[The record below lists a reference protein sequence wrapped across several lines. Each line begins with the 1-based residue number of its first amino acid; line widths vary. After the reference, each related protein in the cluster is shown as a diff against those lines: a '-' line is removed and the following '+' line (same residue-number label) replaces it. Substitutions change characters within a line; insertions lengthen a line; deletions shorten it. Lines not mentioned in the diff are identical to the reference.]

1 MMLLREF
8 LDDKLKRSVRRSN
21 LQLALV
27 ICSFVFVLGAALLV
41 EAAEHEENGS
51 ERSATGSV
59 AYRDVQSDWTDYHH
73 SHHHQQQPHQRRS
86 GHQRGGGGHQNGRR
100 RHNQYRASKNRR
112 VRAPQE
118 GRGRVK
124 KSGTGVIDHIL
135 AQDSVAGQPALADLR
150 QTRERKPNIILILTD
165 DQDVELGSLNFMP
178 RTLRLLR
185 DGGAEFR
192 HAYTT
197 TPMCCPARSSI
208 LTGMYVHNHMVF
220 TNNDNC
226 SSTTWQTTHE
236 TRSFATYL
244 SNAGYRTGYFGKY
257 LNKYNGSYI
266 PPGWREWGGLIMN
279 SKYYNYSINMNGQKI
294 KHGFDYAKDYYPD
307 LIANDS
313 IAFLRQSKHQN
324 HRKPVLLAMSFPA
337 PHGPEDSAPQY
348 SHLFF
353 NVTTHH
359 TPAYDHAPNPD
370 KQWILR
376 VTQQME
382 PIHRK
387 FTDLLM
393 TKRLQTLQ
401 SVDVAVERVYQE
413 LKALGEL
420 ENTYII
426 YTSDH
431 GYHLGQFGLIKGKSF
446 PFEFDVRVPFLMR
459 GPGIEPATI
468 VDEIVL
474 NVDLAPT
481 FLDIGGVAPPPHM
494 DGRSILPL
502 VLNRHRASLDKWPDT
517 FLIESSGRRETPE
530 QIQEQRQRAAAARYS
545 ARFNL
550 LNGNGSHAKLQ
561 PEVLFERAH
570 AVGEEPNVASSVP
583 SVGSDRKE
591 LDFSSHEH
599 EDDEDEHDLDG
610 DDDDDHNGA
619 VESETEAIESKHDV
633 NPEDYVIDHQEAH
646 AFDQVA
652 TQHDNHHHL
661 DNHLTPFRTKMDRL
675 NTECSN
681 PALQQNC
688 IPGQKWQCTS
698 EDGRWRK
705 HKCKFHGQL
714 QQHLAEIT
722 KKSSD
727 QTNGRNCACFTPDN
741 FFYTKIKTKRDHT
754 KWQPMATQSQPH
766 QSHRRRRTRQKRSTV
781 VEQVGEEV
789 LLMEAKGPTMESLLE
804 VAARIDAIQR
814 ALVEGENEVN
824 DDQEIQRRSKR
835 EVPSSPTHLTD
846 VVHELQQTLTEIERE
861 YDETGTIVQDR
872 ANSTADEGA
881 GSSTSTTKRCFVI
894 AADRINCSNI
904 IYEDEL
910 SWKRNRMKV
919 DQLIRVLKDKINTLK
934 DIKRLL
940 REHKPHGYR
949 GEDSEPEEEE
959 EEDDDET
966 IESFVGSARQ
976 RSTSTTST
984 TASSTSTTMASSVT
998 ETSETVAGP
1007 VDNNIPRRAPHG
1019 GLVRRPGGKYH
1030 NGSGHRRKVTKP
1042 PVDNNAEGPLID
1054 MSLFGAD
1061 NQSAVPAV
1069 SSTFNRTSHGGR
1081 HRGNGGQNRGHRGRH
1096 RGDAL
1101 GAIGGTISTTT
1112 ATPSSTES
1120 TSATTETSTE
1130 DSFSSRSS
1138 GGSGFG
1144 REDYS
1149 STTESSVE
1157 ASGSMFVSSS
1167 TESTQSRSANTDEQ
1181 FSQNSINAGTT
1192 TTTEQSLV
1200 HEGSKVDRRKPA
1212 GRDPH
1217 HGMNR
1222 TQDYGNSVQQN
1233 MIPTSTVEATIPPTE
1248 CYCAAEAESPIPDE
1262 KELARETRRRL
1273 KEERQ
1278 RKKERKRI
1286 KKAKLEKECLSE
1298 RMNCFSHDS
1307 NHWRTKPLWED
1318 KPFCF
1323 CMNANNN
1330 TYSCLRTIN
1339 QTHNFLYCEFT
1350 TGLVTY
1356 YNLRIDPFE
1365 TQNRESSLTTEEKA
1379 VLHETLEEMKRCRG
1393 KSCTL
1398 PRYHQQQT
1406 LPESNLLPSGTGGS
1420 DSVAGG
1426 GIGVVGGM
1434 GRHPGGMAYGP
1445 GAVGNRRK
1453 YHANREHAQHGVA
1466 GPGGANGAA
1475 GGGAGGHYSVEYDA
1489 ASGTTGGAQG
1499 SNSKKKNK
1507 YGKRKH
1513 HNQQT
1518 QHQQAQDH
1526 QRQHRDMI
1534 PPHVDSDYGLEPT
1547 LPEVGAGGSGTKRN
1561 RTMRRPV
1568 WQTIY
1573 TK

>member
-1 MMLLREF
+1 M
-8 LDDKLKRSVRRSN
+8 KLYCKSLVLNMNRGTTIGHLSM
-21 LQLALV
+21 ALG
-27 ICSFVFVLGAALLV
+27 ICSLVLLLLATYTV
-41 EAAEHEENGS
+41 EAASHEELES
-51 ERSATGSV
+51 DATGSV
-59 AYRDVQSDWTDYHH
+59 AHRDVQSDWPNYQYPEHAD
-73 SHHHQQQPHQRRS
+73 HQQRRN
-86 GHQRGGGGHQNGRR
+86 GHRAGHHNGRR
-100 RHNQYRASKNRR
+100 RHHQYRATKNRR
-112 VRAPQE
+112 VRTPQD

-124 KSGTGVIDHIL
+124 KSGAGSVTGNLL
-135 AQDSVAGQPALADLR
+135 AQDTVGQLPLADLR

-236 TRSFATYL
+236 THSFATFL

-324 HRKPVLLAMSFPA
+324 HRKPVLLTMSFPA

-420 ENTYII
+420 DNTYII

-459 GPGIEPATI
+459 GPGIEPATV

-481 FLDIGGVAPPPHM
+481 FLDIGGVAAPSNM

-502 VLNRHRASLDKWPDT
+502 VLNRHRTVLDNWPDT

-530 QIQEQRQRAAAARYS
+530 QLQEQKQRAAAARYS
-545 ARFNL
+545 ARTNMVHA
-550 LNGNGSHAKLQ
+550 NGSHPKLV
-561 PEVLFERAH
+561 PEVLAESRH
-570 AVGEEPNVASSVP
+570 AFGEGSSSTT
-583 SVGSDRKE
+583 SVTGDRKE
-591 LDFSSHEH
+591 LDFSSHELD
-599 EDDEDEHDLDG
+599 DDEDEHDMDA
-610 DDDDDHNGA
+610 DDEDDHLGV
-619 VESETEAIESKHDV
+619 VESETEAIELKH
-633 NPEDYVIDHQEAH
+633 NEHPEDYVIDHQEAH
-646 AFDQVA
+646 TFDQA
-652 TQHDNHHHL
+652 PPQHDNHHL
-661 DNHLTPFRTKMDRL
+661 DNHLTPYRTKMDRL

-688 IPGQKWQCTS
+688 VPGQKWQCTS

-714 QQHLAEIT
+714 QQHLAEIH
-722 KKSSD
+722 KK
-727 QTNGRNCACFTPDN
+727 TNSHTDGRNCACFTQDN

-754 KWQPMATQSQPH
+754 KWQPMGTAQPTATHQP
-766 QSHRRRRTRQKRSTV
+766 RRRRTRQKRSV
-781 VEQVGEEV
+781 APEEGDEV
-789 LLMEAKGPTMESLLE
+789 LLMDADGPTMKSLIQ
-804 VAARIDAIQR
+804 VAARLDSLERSLYDGDFEAQ
-814 ALVEGENEVN
+814 V
-824 DDQEIQRRSKR
+824 QEAGVRTKR
-835 EVPSSPTHLTD
+835 DTSSPHPLAD
-846 VVHELQQTLTEIERE
+846 VLQRLQQTVMEIEQE
-861 YDETGTIVQDR
+861 YEQTVKTVEDERQNDTT
-872 ANSTADEGA
+872 SEGLDA
-881 GSSTSTTKRCFVI
+881 YGGITKRCSVI
-894 AADRINCSNI
+894 AADKINCSNVM
-904 IYEDEL
+904 YEDEM
-910 SWKRNRMKV
+910 SWRRSRMKV
-919 DQLIRVLKDKINTLK
+919 DQLIRLLKDKINALK
-934 DIKRLL
+934 DIKRML
-940 REHKPHGYR
+940 REHRPAGYR
-949 GEDSEPEEEE
+949 GEDSEPEDIED
-959 EEDDDET
+959 EDDEPIDSRVVGEHST
-966 IESFVGSARQ
+966 I
-976 RSTSTTST
+976 STTSSTT
-984 TASSTSTTMASSVT
+984 TAPLVT
-998 ETSETVAGP
+998 ESSEAVVTSVG
-1007 VDNNIPRRAPHG
+1007 NGLPRRIPNG
-1019 GLVRRPGGKYH
+1019 GVVRRPTGKYH
-1030 NGSGHRRKVTKP
+1030 NGYGHRRKVSKP
-1042 PVDNNAEGPLID
+1042 TPEPVKEDAEGSLID
-1054 MSLFGAD
+1054 MSLFQTDVQPSPSGT
-1061 NQSAVPAV
+1061 
-1069 SSTFNRTSHGGR
+1069 STYNRSGHGGGR
-1081 HRGNGGQNRGHRGRH
+1081 HRGTGGQHRGHRGRH
-1096 RGDAL
+1096 RGEF
-1101 GAIGGTISTTT
+1101 GGPYNARPSSVPTSTVSSAVSTTLGSDRRT
-1112 ATPSSTES
+1112 ASSTEANEVS
-1120 TSATTETSTE
+1120 DIVHENSWP
-1130 DSFSSRSS
+1130 
-1138 GGSGFG
+1138 
-1144 REDYS
+1144 
-1149 STTESSVE
+1149 TTESSSE
-1157 ASGSMFVSSS
+1157 MTSSS
-1167 TESTQSRSANTDEQ
+1167 TVEVAQNQSYTSDEQ
-1181 FSQNSINAGTT
+1181 ISPNAIDATVVLSS
-1192 TTTEQSLV
+1192 TTTEQASV
-1200 HEGSKVDRRKPA
+1200 SVDANTVDFRSTIDRQKTK
-1212 GRDPH
+1212 GKS
-1217 HGMNR
+1217 NNNVINN
-1222 TQDYGNSVQQN
+1222 TQDTHHTGNSVQQN
-1233 MIPTSTVEATIPPTE
+1233 MIPTTTVDATNPLTE
-1248 CYCAAEAESPIPDE
+1248 CICAEEPESPIATIDE

-1286 KKAKLEKECLSE
+1286 KKAKMEKECLSE

-1307 NHWRTKPLWED
+1307 NHWRTEPMWDD

-1365 TQNRESSLTTEEKA
+1365 TQNRESSLTAEEKA
-1379 VLHETLEEMKRCRG
+1379 VLHDTLEEMKRCRG

-1398 PRYHQQQT
+1398 PRHPHNA
-1406 LPESNLLPSGTGGS
+1406 LPESNMLPTGVGVGGPVGGGVGIGGRQTGGMS
-1420 DSVAGG
+1420 YGAG
-1426 GIGVVGGM
+1426 
-1434 GRHPGGMAYGP
+1434 A
-1445 GAVGNRRK
+1445 GANRRK
-1453 YHANREHAQHGVA
+1453 YQNHRDHTIH
-1466 GPGGANGAA
+1466 
-1475 GGGAGGHYSVEYDA
+1475 GAGTSGSVGTVAHYPGEYE
-1489 ASGTTGGAQG
+1489 GGVNHAG
-1499 SNSKKKNK
+1499 AGIAPGPTSKKKNK
-1507 YGKRKH
+1507 NWKRKH
-1513 HNQQT
+1513 HQQ
-1518 QHQQAQDH
+1518 QHNR
-1526 QRQHRDMI
+1526 RQYVEPAGLPAESDFI
-1534 PPHVDSDYGLEPT
+1534 PELL
-1547 LPEVGAGGSGTKRN
+1547 LPIGTGSATKRN
-1561 RTMRRPV
+1561 RTSRRPV
-1568 WQTIY
+1568 WRSIY
-1573 TK
+1573 KE

>member
-1 MMLLREF
+1 MMLRCKSLGLNMTAGTRLGHLSMALGIGF
-8 LDDKLKRSVRRSN
+8 LL
-21 LQLALV
+21 LV
-27 ICSFVFVLGAALLV
+27 LIAAVAV
-41 EAAEHEENGS
+41 EAAAGHEES
-51 ERSATGSV
+51 EATDAAGSV
-59 AYRDVQSDWTDYHH
+59 AHRDVQADWPNYQYPEQT
-73 SHHHQQQPHQRRS
+73 HQQRRNS
-86 GHQRGGGGHQNGRR
+86 HRAGHHNGRR
-100 RHNQYRASKNRR
+100 RHHQYRVTKNRR
-112 VRAPQE
+112 VRAPQD

-124 KSGTGVIDHIL
+124 KSGTGSVAGNLL
-135 AQDSVAGQPALADLR
+135 AQDTVGQLPLADLR

-420 ENTYII
+420 DNTYII

-459 GPGIEPATI
+459 GPGIEPATV

-502 VLNRHRASLDKWPDT
+502 VLNRHRSVLDKWPDT

-530 QIQEQRQRAAAARYS
+530 QIQEQKQRAAAARYS

-550 LNGNGSHAKLQ
+550 VNGNGSHPKLV
-561 PEVLFERAH
+561 PEVLVESRQAF
-570 AVGEEPNVASSVP
+570 GEGTSSIASVTTG
-583 SVGSDRKE
+583 GSERKE

-599 EDDEDEHDLDG
+599 DDDEDEHDVDA
-610 DDDDDHNGA
+610 DDEDDHVGA
-619 VESETEAIESKHDV
+619 VESETEPIELKH
-633 NPEDYVIDHQEAH
+633 NEHPEDYVIDHQEAH
-646 AFDQVA
+646 TFDQA
-652 TQHDNHHHL
+652 PPQHDNHHL
-661 DNHLTPFRTKMDRL
+661 DNHLTPYRTKMDRL

-688 IPGQKWQCTS
+688 VPGQKWQCTS

-714 QQHLAEIT
+714 QQHLAEIH
-722 KKSSD
+722 KKTNGY
-727 QTNGRNCACFTPDN
+727 TNGRNCACFTQDN

-754 KWQPMATQSQPH
+754 KWQPMGTAQPMATH
-766 QSHRRRRTRQKRSTV
+766 QHRRRRTRQKRSLDP
-781 VEQVGEEV
+781 EEGDEV
-789 LLMEAKGPTMESLLE
+789 LLLEAEGPMMESLIQI
-804 VAARIDAIQR
+804 AARIDTLER
-814 ALVEGENEVN
+814 SLDEGELGDEEN
-824 DDQEIQRRSKR
+824 QRQGAGRSKR
-835 EVPSSPTHLTD
+835 DTSSVPPPHLAEVVL
-846 VVHELQQTLTEIERE
+846 ELQQMLAEIGHE
-861 YDETGTIVQDR
+861 YEQMSKIEHNDQHNDT
-872 ANSTADEGA
+872 TAEDVEPYGGVA
-881 GSSTSTTKRCFVI
+881 KRCSVI
-894 AADRINCSNI
+894 AADKINCSSVTS
-904 IYEDEL
+904 EDEL
-910 SWKRNRMKV
+910 SWRRSRMKV
-919 DQLIRVLKDKINTLK
+919 DRLIRILKEKINVLKDV
-934 DIKRLL
+934 KRSL
-940 REHKPHGYR
+940 REHKPPGYR
-949 GEDSEPEEEE
+949 GEDSEDADEN
-959 EEDDDET
+959 DDDESIDSSVVVDDYST
-966 IESFVGSARQ
+966 VSTAFGS
-976 RSTSTTST
+976 STTT
-984 TASSTSTTMASSVT
+984 SSTSTTPVVT
-998 ETSETVAGP
+998 ESSEAAATP
-1007 VDNNIPRRAPHG
+1007 VSSNALPRRVPNG
-1019 GLVRRPGGKYH
+1019 GIVRRPAGKYH
-1030 NGSGHRRKVTKP
+1030 NGYGHRRKVSRPT
-1042 PVDNNAEGPLID
+1042 PVPEQEAEGPLID
-1054 MSLFGAD
+1054 MSLFPTDVQPSPAGA
-1061 NQSAVPAV
+1061 PA
-1069 SSTFNRTSHGGR
+1069 FNRSASGR
-1081 HRGNGGQNRGHRGRH
+1081 HRGSGGQHRGHRGRH
-1096 RGDAL
+1096 RGEAG
-1101 GAIGGTISTTT
+1101 GAGTPYSVPTS
-1112 ATPSSTES
+1112 AVNSAESSTPSSDKRPET
-1120 TSATTETSTE
+1120 TTEANE
-1130 DSFSSRSS
+1130 VS
-1138 GGSGFG
+1138 GSV
-1144 REDYS
+1144 REDGW
-1149 STTESSVE
+1149 STTESSRE
-1157 ASGSMFVSSS
+1157 MAGSSTIESVQNRSSS
-1167 TESTQSRSANTDEQ
+1167 SDEQ
-1181 FSQNSINAGTT
+1181 ISPNSIDATVVLAS
-1192 TTTEQSLV
+1192 TTTEQTNTVDFRSTIDRQKMHGKV
-1200 HEGSKVDRRKPA
+1200 HGNVV
-1212 GRDPH
+1212 
-1217 HGMNR
+1217 NN
-1222 TQDYGNSVQQN
+1222 TQDSEHSENSVQEN
-1233 MIPTSTVEATIPPTE
+1233 AIPTPTVGATLPPTE
-1248 CYCAAEAESPIPDE
+1248 CYCAAESESPIPDE
-1262 KELARETRRRL
+1262 KELAREARRRL

-1286 KKAKLEKECLSE
+1286 KKAKMEKECLSE

-1307 NHWRTKPLWED
+1307 NHWRTEPMWDD

-1365 TQNRESSLTTEEKA
+1365 TQNRESSLTVEEKA

-1398 PRYHQQQT
+1398 PRHQPNV
-1406 LPESNLLPSGTGGS
+1406 LPESNMLPSGVG
-1420 DSVAGG
+1420 VAGG
-1426 GIGVVGGM
+1426 GVGMMGGRSIGGM
-1434 GRHPGGMAYGP
+1434 PYGAGTGGN
-1445 GAVGNRRK
+1445 GNRRK
-1453 YHANREHAQHGVA
+1453 YHTHRDHAAHGA
-1466 GPGGANGAA
+1466 GASGGVGPASHYPAEYEGGVHLAGAA
-1475 GGGAGGHYSVEYDA
+1475 APGA
-1489 ASGTTGGAQG
+1489 
-1499 SNSKKKNK
+1499 NSKKKNK
-1507 YGKRKH
+1507 NWKRKH
-1513 HNQQT
+1513 HQQQ
-1518 QHQQAQDH
+1518 QHNR
-1526 QRQHRDMI
+1526 RQFTDPI
-1534 PPHVDSDYGLEPT
+1534 GSQSADSDIVPELL
-1547 LPEVGAGGSGTKRN
+1547 LPSGASATKRN
-1561 RTMRRPV
+1561 RTSRKPV
-1568 WQTIY
+1568 WRTIY
-1573 TK
+1573 TE

>member
-1 MMLLREF
+1 
-8 LDDKLKRSVRRSN
+8 
-21 LQLALV
+21 
-27 ICSFVFVLGAALLV
+27 
-41 EAAEHEENGS
+41 
-51 ERSATGSV
+51 
-59 AYRDVQSDWTDYHH
+59 
-73 SHHHQQQPHQRRS
+73 
-86 GHQRGGGGHQNGRR
+86 
-100 RHNQYRASKNRR
+100 
-112 VRAPQE
+112 
-118 GRGRVK
+118 
-124 KSGTGVIDHIL
+124 
-135 AQDSVAGQPALADLR
+135 
-150 QTRERKPNIILILTD
+150 
-165 DQDVELGSLNFMP
+165 MP

-324 HRKPVLLAMSFPA
+324 HRKPVMLAMSFPA

-420 ENTYII
+420 DNTYII

-468 VDEIVL
+468 IDEIVL

-502 VLNRHRASLDKWPDT
+502 VLNRHRTALDMWPDT

-530 QIQEQRQRAAAARYS
+530 QIQEQKQRAAAARYS
-545 ARFNL
+545 ARVNQA
-550 LNGNGSHAKLQ
+550 NANGSNTKLT
-561 PEVLFERAH
+561 PEVLVEGRHGAGEGSS
-570 AVGEEPNVASSVP
+570 AVSGAS
-583 SVGSDRKE
+583 GGGNDRKD

-599 EDDEDEHDLDG
+599 EDDDEDHDHDHELDG
-610 DDDDDHNGA
+610 EDDDDHHGGI
-619 VESETEAIESKHDV
+619 ESETEPVELKRV
-633 NPEDYVIDHQEAH
+633 EQPEDYVIDHQEAH
-646 AFDQVA
+646 AFDQA
-652 TQHDNHHHL
+652 PPQHDNHQL
-661 DNHLTPFRTKMDRL
+661 DNHLSPYRTKMDRL

-681 PALQQNC
+681 PELQQNC

-714 QQHLAEIT
+714 QQHLAELH
-722 KKSSD
+722 KKTGS
-727 QTNGRNCACFTPDN
+727 QANGRNCACFTQNN
-741 FFYTKIKTKRDHT
+741 FFYTRIKTKRDHT
-754 KWQPMATQSQPH
+754 KWQPMVVPNVATH
-766 QSHRRRRTRQKRSTV
+766 QHRRRRTRQKRSPAS
-781 VEQVGEEV
+781 VEGDEV
-789 LLMEAKGPTMESLLE
+789 LLMEAAGSTMESLVQ

-814 ALVEGENEVN
+814 AVYEDERDFQHER
-824 DDQEIQRRSKR
+824 DAQRRTKR
-835 EVPSSPTHLTD
+835 EASSPNHLTD
-846 VVHELQQTLTEIERE
+846 VVHELQQTLAEIERE
-861 YDETGTIVQDR
+861 YERTALLVQDNHN
-872 ANSTADEGA
+872 A
-881 GSSTSTTKRCFVI
+881 STSEGMEPTAGPTKRCFVV
-894 AADRINCSNI
+894 APGRINCSNVI
-904 IYEDEL
+904 TEDEL
-910 SWKRNRMKV
+910 SWKRNRMRV
-919 DQLIRVLKDKINTLK
+919 DQLIRVLKDKINALK

-940 REHKPHGYR
+940 REHRPAGYR
-949 GEDSEPEEEE
+949 GEDSEPEENED
-959 EEDDDET
+959 EDDEDALYASKIGT
-966 IESFVGSARQ
+966 SI
-976 RSTSTTST
+976 STV
-984 TASSTSTTMASSVT
+984 SSSSVT
-998 ETSETVAGP
+998 ESSDPGVSTTRSEPPRKVPHGVA
-1007 VDNNIPRRAPHG
+1007 VPRRPA
-1019 GLVRRPGGKYH
+1019 GKYP
-1030 NGSGHRRKVTKP
+1030 NGYGHRRKVVKP
-1042 PVDNNAEGPLID
+1042 TPVPSEEDAEGPLID
-1054 MSLFGAD
+1054 MSHFTAD
-1061 NQSAVPAV
+1061 VKPSPSVVSAL
-1069 SSTFNRTSHGGR
+1069 NRTGHVGAR
-1081 HRGNGGQNRGHRGRH
+1081 HRGVGLHNRNHRRRPQGELGQTHGR
-1096 RGDAL
+1096 D
-1101 GAIGGTISTTT
+1101 IVSTG
-1112 ATPSSTES
+1112 PSSVSVPTTDTQDEDLLES
-1120 TSATTETSTE
+1120 NT
-1130 DSFSSRSS
+1130 
-1138 GGSGFG
+1138 
-1144 REDYS
+1144 
-1149 STTESSVE
+1149 
-1157 ASGSMFVSSS
+1157 ASGSAQAVLFNTTVSYQDTVESNS
-1167 TESTQSRSANTDEQ
+1167 TETAQNITDPSEEQ
-1181 FSQNSINAGTT
+1181 FSRNAIDASVMSTVM
-1192 TTTEQSLV
+1192 TTTEQESV
-1200 HEGSKVDRRKPA
+1200 YVSTNIVDRRNTIDRRKTA
-1212 GRDPH
+1212 GRDH
-1217 HGMNR
+1217 HNAMNS
-1222 TQDYGNSVQQN
+1222 TQESPYGSNSVQQN
-1233 MIPTSTVEATIPPTE
+1233 MIPIPSAVDATIPPTE
-1248 CYCAAEAESPIPDE
+1248 CYCAAETESPQPDE
-1262 KELARETRRRL
+1262 KDLARETRRRL

-1278 RKKERKRI
+1278 RKKERKRL
-1286 KKAKLEKECLSE
+1286 KKVKMDKECLSE

-1307 NHWRTKPLWED
+1307 NHWRTEPMWDD

-1350 TGLVTY
+1350 TGLITY

-1365 TQNRESSLTTEEKA
+1365 TQNRESSLTAEEKA

-1393 KSCTL
+1393 KGCTM
-1398 PRYHQQQT
+1398 PRHQHA
-1406 LPESNLLPSGTGGS
+1406 LPESNMLPSG
-1420 DSVAGG
+1420 V
-1426 GIGVVGGM
+1426 
-1434 GRHPGGMAYGP
+1434 
-1445 GAVGNRRK
+1445 GAVGSAGGVGSAGAGRQIGGMPYGTGASSNRRK
-1453 YHANREHAQHGVA
+1453 FHNQREHLLHPVGGGV
-1466 GPGGANGAA
+1466 
-1475 GGGAGGHYSVEYDA
+1475 GGGAAAHYPVEFDGGVNLDGA
-1489 ASGTTGGAQG
+1489 AQG
-1499 SNSKKKNK
+1499 ATSKKKNK

-1513 HNQQT
+1513 HQP
-1518 QHQQAQDH
+1518 QHNR
-1526 QRQHRDMI
+1526 RQLGDLRGSQLE
-1534 PPHVDSDYGLEPT
+1534 SDYGSDFIP
-1547 LPEVGAGGSGTKRN
+1547 PNVAVGGTKRN
-1561 RTMRRPV
+1561 LSKRTTRAPV
-1568 WQTIY
+1568 WRTIY
-1573 TK
+1573 TE

>member
-1 MMLLREF
+1 MMLRCKSLVLNMNRG
-8 LDDKLKRSVRRSN
+8 RSTGAH
-21 LQLALV
+21 LGMALG
-27 ICSFVFVLGAALLV
+27 ICSLLVVAIAAFTV
-41 EAAEHEENGS
+41 EAAGAGHEES
-51 ERSATGSV
+51 EAIDAAGSV
-59 AYRDVQSDWTDYHH
+59 AHRDVQADWPNYQYPEQQV
-73 SHHHQQQPHQRRS
+73 HQQRRN
-86 GHQRGGGGHQNGRR
+86 GHRAGHHTGRR
-100 RHNQYRASKNRR
+100 RHHQYRVTKNRR

-124 KSGTGVIDHIL
+124 KSGTGSMTGNLL
-135 AQDSVAGQPALADLR
+135 AQDTVGQLPLADLR

-420 ENTYII
+420 DNTYII

-459 GPGIEPATI
+459 GPGIEPATV

-502 VLNRHRASLDKWPDT
+502 VLNRHRTVLDKWPDT

-530 QIQEQRQRAAAARYS
+530 QIQEQKQRAAAARYS

-550 LNGNGSHAKLQ
+550 VNGNGSHPKLV
-561 PEVLFERAH
+561 PEVLVESRQD
-570 AVGEEPNVASSVP
+570 GTSS
-583 SVGSDRKE
+583 SSSATTGGHERKE

-599 EDDEDEHDLDG
+599 DDDEDEHDVDA
-610 DDDDDHNGA
+610 DDEDDHLGV
-619 VESETEAIESKHDV
+619 VESETEAIELKH
-633 NPEDYVIDHQEAH
+633 NEHPEDYVIDHQEAH
-646 AFDQVA
+646 TFDQA
-652 TQHDNHHHL
+652 TPQHDNHHL
-661 DNHLTPFRTKMDRL
+661 DNHLTPYRTKMDRL

-688 IPGQKWQCTS
+688 VPGQKWQCTS

-714 QQHLAEIT
+714 QQHLAEIH
-722 KKSSD
+722 KKTNSHA
-727 QTNGRNCACFTPDN
+727 NGRNCACFTQDN

-754 KWQPMATQSQPH
+754 KWQPMGTVQPMATH
-766 QSHRRRRTRQKRSTV
+766 QHRRRRTRQKRSV
-781 VEQVGEEV
+781 DPEEGDEV
-789 LLMEAKGPTMESLLE
+789 LLMEAEGPVMESLIQI
-804 VAARIDAIQR
+804 AARIDTLERSLYESELEDPEAQR
-814 ALVEGENEVN
+814 QPSG
-824 DDQEIQRRSKR
+824 RSKR
-835 EVPSSPTHLTD
+835 DTSSPSSPPHLAE
-846 VVHELQQTLTEIERE
+846 VVHELQQMLAEIGHE
-861 YDETGTIVQDR
+861 YEQMSKFEQRSGEDHHNDT
-872 ANSTADEGA
+872 
-881 GSSTSTTKRCFVI
+881 TSEDVEPYGGVAKRCSVI
-894 AADRINCSNI
+894 AADKINCSVLVN
-904 IYEDEL
+904 EDEL
-910 SWKRNRMKV
+910 SWRRSRMKV
-919 DQLIRVLKDKINTLK
+919 DRLIRILKDKINVLK
-934 DIKRLL
+934 DVKRSL
-940 REHKPHGYR
+940 REHRPPGYR
-949 GEDSEPEEEE
+949 GEDSEDTDEA
-959 EEDDDET
+959 DDDEPVD
-966 IESFVGSARQ
+966 SSVVVDDY
-976 RSTSTTST
+976 STSSTTATST
-984 TASSTSTTMASSVT
+984 TAAVT
-998 ETSETVAGP
+998 ESSEATVTP
-1007 VDNNIPRRAPHG
+1007 VSSNALPRRVPSG
-1019 GLVRRPGGKYH
+1019 GIVRRPAGKYH
-1030 NGSGHRRKVTKP
+1030 NGYGHRRKVSKP
-1042 PVDNNAEGPLID
+1042 TPVPEQDAEGTLID
-1054 MSLFGAD
+1054 MSLFPTDG
-1061 NQSAVPAV
+1061 QPSP
-1069 SSTFNRTSHGGR
+1069 SSIPTFNRTASGR
-1081 HRGNGGQNRGHRGRH
+1081 HRGAGGQHRGHRGRH
-1096 RGDAL
+1096 RGEA
-1101 GAIGGTISTTT
+1101 GGLYGGGPSSVPTSVVNS
-1112 ATPSSTES
+1112 AESSTPSSDKRTEPSKEANEVSGIVREDSWPTTES
-1120 TSATTETSTE
+1120 SREMTGSSTIESIHNRPSTSDEQISPNSIDATVLLA
-1130 DSFSSRSS
+1130 
-1138 GGSGFG
+1138 
-1144 REDYS
+1144 S
-1149 STTESSVE
+1149 STTEQ
-1157 ASGSMFVSSS
+1157 APVSFG
-1167 TESTQSRSANTDEQ
+1167 ANTVDFRSTIDRQ
-1181 FSQNSINAGTT
+1181 KMHGKGHNGVIN
-1192 TTTEQSLV
+1192 
-1200 HEGSKVDRRKPA
+1200 
-1212 GRDPH
+1212 
-1217 HGMNR
+1217 N
-1222 TQDYGNSVQQN
+1222 TQDTEHSGNSVQEN
-1233 MIPTSTVEATIPPTE
+1233 AIPSPTVAATLPPTE
-1248 CYCAAEAESPIPDE
+1248 CYCAAESESPIPDE
-1262 KELARETRRRL
+1262 KELAREARRRL

-1286 KKAKLEKECLSE
+1286 KKAKMEKECLSE

-1307 NHWRTKPLWED
+1307 NHWRTEPMWDD

-1365 TQNRESSLTTEEKA
+1365 TQNRESSLTVEEKA

-1398 PRYHQQQT
+1398 PRHQPNV
-1406 LPESNLLPSGTGGS
+1406 LPESNMLPSGVG
-1420 DSVAGG
+1420 VAGG
-1426 GIGVVGGM
+1426 VGM
-1434 GRHPGGMAYGP
+1434 GGVGMGGRQMGGIPYGA
-1445 GAVGNRRK
+1445 GGGSGNRRK
-1453 YHANREHAQHGVA
+1453 YHTHRDHAPHGV
-1466 GPGGANGAA
+1466 PGVPI
-1475 GGGAGGHYSVEYDA
+1475 GGGVGSAGHYPAEYEGGVNLA
-1489 ASGTTGGAQG
+1489 GASAQG
-1499 SNSKKKNK
+1499 VNTKKKNK
-1507 YGKRKH
+1507 NWKRKH
-1513 HNQQT
+1513 HQQQQ
-1518 QHQQAQDH
+1518 QHNR
-1526 QRQHRDMI
+1526 RQFADPI
-1534 PPHVDSDYGLEPT
+1534 GSPASSDF
-1547 LPEVGAGGSGTKRN
+1547 LPEMLLPNGGGSSATKRN
-1561 RTMRRPV
+1561 RTSRKPV
-1568 WQTIY
+1568 WRTIY
-1573 TK
+1573 TE

>member
-1 MMLLREF
+1 MTWCWQEPVRSVGC
-8 LDDKLKRSVRRSN
+8 SVRRHSS
-21 LQLALV
+21 LTLV
-27 ICSFVFVLGAALLV
+27 ACVLFLVFGAALLV
-41 EAAEHEENGS
+41 EAEDRSRTDRGVAAHHEE
-51 ERSATGSV
+51 RTGWA
-59 AYRDVQSDWTDYHH
+59 AYQEHLP
-73 SHHHQQQPHQRRS
+73 HQQNHRRNHPHRA
-86 GHQRGGGGHQNGRR
+86 GHQSGRR
-100 RHNQYRASKNRR
+100 RHHQYRQTKNRR
-112 VRAPQE
+112 ARAPQE

-124 KSGTGVIDHIL
+124 KSGTGGVIDNIL
-135 AQDSVAGQPALADLR
+135 AQDPLGGPPLADLR

-376 VTQQME
+376 VTQPME

-420 ENTYII
+420 DNTYII

-502 VLNRHRASLDKWPDT
+502 VLNRHRAILDKWPDT

-530 QIQEQRQRAAAARYS
+530 QIQEQKQRAAAARYS

-550 LNGNGSHAKLQ
+550 LHGNGTAKKLE
-561 PEVLFERAH
+561 PEVLVDNRPLGVAAGVAGYDH
-570 AVGEEPNVASSVP
+570 PGDLPGE
-583 SVGSDRKE
+583 RKE

-599 EDDEDEHDLDG
+599 DDDEEDHDE
-610 DDDDDHNGA
+610 DDDDHHA
-619 VESETEAIESKHDV
+619 ATDSETETHDPKR
-633 NPEDYVIDHQEAH
+633 NDHPEDYVIDHQEAH
-646 AFDQVA
+646 AFDQSPP
-652 TQHDNHHHL
+652 QHDIHNQQQSL
-661 DNHLTPFRTKMDRL
+661 DNTLTPFRSKMDRL

-688 IPGQKWQCTS
+688 VPGQKWQCTS

-714 QQHLAEIT
+714 QQHLAEMQKRT
-722 KKSSD
+722 GSSG
-727 QTNGRNCACFTPDN
+727 NGRNCACFTPDN
-741 FFYTKIKTKRDHT
+741 FFYTRIKTKRDHT
-754 KWQPMATQSQPH
+754 KWQPMRQAVH
-766 QSHRRRRTRQKRSTV
+766 QRRRNRPKRSAVPVT
-781 VEQVGEEV
+781 EEGDEI
-789 LLMEAKGPTMESLLE
+789 LLMEAQGPTMESLLQV
-804 VAARIDAIQR
+804 VAQIDSLNRELLEHEDEI
-814 ALVEGENEVN
+814 EGS
-824 DDQEIQRRSKR
+824 RRSKR
-835 EVPSSPTHLTD
+835 DTTTTSSSLAHLKG
-846 VVHELQQTLTEIERE
+846 VVHELQEQLTQIMEMIVQNHQQNETTE
-861 YDETGTIVQDR
+861 QDGLINGGNATGTVQ
-872 ANSTADEGA
+872 
-881 GSSTSTTKRCFVI
+881 RCFVV
-894 AADRINCSNI
+894 AADGINCSTVADTTS
-904 IYEDEL
+904 E
-910 SWKRNRMKV
+910 SWKRSRMTV
-919 DQLIRVLKDKINTLK
+919 DQLMRVLTEKRNELKNFKRTL
-934 DIKRLL
+934 RVQ
-940 REHKPHGYR
+940 RPPGYR
-949 GEDSEPEEEE
+949 GEDSEPEDDLED
-959 EEDDDET
+959 EDDLSESSNSGS
-966 IESFVGSARQ
+966 IENASSTTV
-976 RSTSTTST
+976 STSTPLVMTGST
-984 TASSTSTTMASSVT
+984 EKPESAV
-998 ETSETVAGP
+998 
-1007 VDNNIPRRAPHG
+1007 NNIPRRPAQG
-1019 GLVRRPGGKYH
+1019 QGLARRPTGKFP
-1030 NGSGHRRKVTKP
+1030 NGYGNRRKVVVKP
-1042 PVDNNAEGPLID
+1042 PSSAPADEEEGPLID
-1054 MSLFGAD
+1054 ASLFVTEE
-1061 NQSAVPAV
+1061 QPVLSSSVPGPIM
-1069 SSTFNRTSHGGR
+1069 NRTGPGGR
-1081 HRGNGGQNRGHRGRH
+1081 HRVGAGPNHRINHRGRH
-1096 RGDAL
+1096 RGASP
-1101 GAIGGTISTTT
+1101 AVISAVSSTTS
-1112 ATPSSTES
+1112 PSDDRVRWSSSVEAEEAISVTEPNRV
-1120 TSATTETSTE
+1120 SAGT
-1130 DSFSSRSS
+1130 
-1138 GGSGFG
+1138 
-1144 REDYS
+1144 
-1149 STTESSVE
+1149 STTESSE
-1157 ASGSMFVSSS
+1157 SHASTSEDTNV
-1167 TESTQSRSANTDEQ
+1167 SAN
-1181 FSQNSINAGTT
+1181 SVNAGTPV
-1192 TTTEQSLV
+1192 TTEHSS
-1200 HEGSKVDRRKPA
+1200 GNDADRRNVPERRKVFA
-1212 GRDPH
+1212 KDSH
-1217 HGMNR
+1217 FVVNR
-1222 TQDYGNSVQQN
+1222 TLETPYNGNA
-1233 MIPTSTVEATIPPTE
+1233 IPTAGVDATLPPTE
-1248 CYCAAEAESPIPDE
+1248 CYCAEETESYQPDE

-1286 KKAKLEKECLSE
+1286 KKAKMEKECLSE

-1307 NHWRTKPLWED
+1307 NHWRTEPLWDD

-1330 TYSCLRTIN
+1330 TYSCIRTIN

-1365 TQNRESSLTTEEKA
+1365 TQNRESSLTLEEKKA
-1379 VLHETLEEMKRCRG
+1379 LHETLEEMKRCRG
-1393 KSCTL
+1393 KACTM
-1398 PRYHQQQT
+1398 PRYQQNT
-1406 LPESNLLPSGTGGS
+1406 LPESNLLPPATGYGQG
-1420 DSVAGG
+1420 VPHAGG
-1426 GIGVVGGM
+1426 VGNRQAGGNIPPYGAGPGAGVGGGNRRSKFHRDHTVNHGASGVVGGS
-1434 GRHPGGMAYGP
+1434 GGVGHYPVEYDGSQALH
-1445 GAVGNRRK
+1445 GAVG
-1453 YHANREHAQHGVA
+1453 V
-1466 GPGGANGAA
+1466 GG
-1475 GGGAGGHYSVEYDA
+1475 
-1489 ASGTTGGAQG
+1489 
-1499 SNSKKKNK
+1499 NSKKKNK
-1507 YGKRKH
+1507 FGKRKH
-1513 HNQQT
+1513 HQQ
-1518 QHQQAQDH
+1518 QQQQQQHHQQQQQQH
-1526 QRQHRDMI
+1526 NNRRQFGEVI
-1534 PPHVDSDYGLEPT
+1534 PPHENDFSLVGT
-1547 LPEVGAGGSGTKRN
+1547 LPGEGSVATVGTGGTTKRN
-1561 RTMRRPV
+1561 RTSRRPV
-1568 WQTIY
+1568 WHTIY
-1573 TK
+1573 KE

>member
-1 MMLLREF
+1 MMMLYCKSLV
-8 LDDKLKRSVRRSN
+8 LKMNRGTRIGHLSM
-21 LQLALV
+21 ALG
-27 ICSFVFVLGAALLV
+27 ICSLVLILLATFTV
-41 EAAEHEENGS
+41 EAASHEES
-51 ERSATGSV
+51 ETGAAGSV
-59 AYRDVQSDWTDYHH
+59 AHRDVQSDWPNYQYPEHV
-73 SHHHQQQPHQRRS
+73 QQQRRN
-86 GHQRGGGGHQNGRR
+86 GHRAGHNNGRR
-100 RHNQYRASKNRR
+100 RHHQYRVTKNRR
-112 VRAPQE
+112 VRAPQD

-124 KSGTGVIDHIL
+124 KSGTSSVTGNLL
-135 AQDSVAGQPALADLR
+135 AQDTVGQLPLADLR

-226 SSTTWQTTHE
+226 SSTTWQTTYE

-420 ENTYII
+420 DNTYII

-502 VLNRHRASLDKWPDT
+502 VLNRHRAVLDKWPDT

-530 QIQEQRQRAAAARYS
+530 QIHEQKQRAAAARYS
-545 ARFNL
+545 AR
-550 LNGNGSHAKLQ
+550 LNQVHGNGSHSKLV
-561 PEVLFERAH
+561 PEVLVESRH
-570 AVGEEPNVASSVP
+570 AFGEGSSSISSVTNG
-583 SVGSDRKE
+583 GSDRKE
-591 LDFSSHEH
+591 LDLSSHEH
-599 EDDEDEHDLDG
+599 DDDEDEHDMDA
-610 DDDDDHNGA
+610 DDDDDHLGV
-619 VESETEAIESKHDV
+619 VESETEAIELKH
-633 NPEDYVIDHQEAH
+633 NEHPEDYVIDHQEAH
-646 AFDQVA
+646 AFDQA
-652 TQHDNHHHL
+652 PPQHDNHHL

-681 PALQQNC
+681 PVLQQNC
-688 IPGQKWQCTS
+688 VPGQKWQCTS

-714 QQHLAEIT
+714 QQHLAEIH
-722 KKSSD
+722 KKSNSH
-727 QTNGRNCACFTPDN
+727 TNGRNCACFTQDN

-754 KWQPMATQSQPH
+754 KWQPMGTAQPTAMH
-766 QSHRRRRTRQKRSTV
+766 QPRRRRTRQKRSV
-781 VEQVGEEV
+781 APEEGDEV
-789 LLMEAKGPTMESLLE
+789 LLMEADGPTMESLIQ
-804 VAARIDAIQR
+804 VAARLDTLERSLYDGDLEEQEQEAGMRTKRDTASPHPLADVLQR
-814 ALVEGENEVN
+814 
-824 DDQEIQRRSKR
+824 
-835 EVPSSPTHLTD
+835 
-846 VVHELQQTLTEIERE
+846 LQQTLIEIERE
-861 YDETGTIVQDR
+861 YEQTAKIVEDERRNDTT
-872 ANSTADEGA
+872 SEGVEA
-881 GSSTSTTKRCFVI
+881 YGGITKRCSVI
-894 AADRINCSNI
+894 AADKINCSSVM
-904 IYEDEL
+904 YEDEL
-910 SWKRNRMKV
+910 SWRRSRMKV
-919 DQLIRVLKDKINTLK
+919 DQLIRLLKDKINALK
-934 DIKRLL
+934 DIKRML
-940 REHKPHGYR
+940 REHRPAGYR
-949 GEDSEPEEEE
+949 GEESEPEELDD
-959 EEDDDET
+959 EDDEPIDSGMREDHSKMSPT
-966 IESFVGSARQ
+966 S
-976 RSTSTTST
+976 STTV
-984 TASSTSTTMASSVT
+984 ASVVT
-998 ETSETVAGP
+998 ESSEAVITPAG
-1007 VDNNIPRRAPHG
+1007 NAFPRRIPNG
-1019 GLVRRPGGKYH
+1019 GVVRRPMGKYP
-1030 NGSGHRRKVTKP
+1030 NGYGHRRKVSKP
-1042 PVDNNAEGPLID
+1042 TPVPAKEDAEGTLID
-1054 MSLFGAD
+1054 MSLFPSEVQPSPSGA
-1061 NQSAVPAV
+1061 P
-1069 SSTFNRTSHGGR
+1069 THNRSGHGNGR
-1081 HRGNGGQNRGHRGRH
+1081 HRGTGGQHRGHRGRH
-1096 RGDAL
+1096 RGEF
-1101 GAIGGTISTTT
+1101 GGPYNVGSSSVPTSTVNSAESTT
-1112 ATPSSTES
+1112 
-1120 TSATTETSTE
+1120 
-1130 DSFSSRSS
+1130 RSS
-1138 GGSGFG
+1138 GKWTEPST
-1144 REDYS
+1144 EANEVSDIVQEVPW
-1149 STTESSVE
+1149 STTESSRE
-1157 ASGSMFVSSS
+1157 IISSS
-1167 TESTQSRSANTDEQ
+1167 TIENTQNQSYTSDEQ
-1181 FSQNSINAGTT
+1181 ISQNAIDAGVLLSS
-1192 TTTEQSLV
+1192 TTTEQAPVS
-1200 HEGSKVDRRKPA
+1200 VDANAVDFRNTIDRQKTNGKA
-1212 GRDPH
+1212 SS
-1217 HGMNR
+1217 NVINN
-1222 TQDYGNSVQQN
+1222 TQDAHQTGNSVQQN
-1233 MIPTSTVEATIPPTE
+1233 MIPTSTVGATIPPTE
-1248 CYCAAEAESPIPDE
+1248 CYCAEEPESPIPDE
-1262 KELARETRRRL
+1262 KELAREARRRL

-1286 KKAKLEKECLSE
+1286 KKAKMEKECLSE

-1307 NHWRTKPLWED
+1307 NHWRTEPMWDD

-1365 TQNRESSLTTEEKA
+1365 TQNRESSLTVEEKA

-1393 KSCTL
+1393 SSCTL
-1398 PRYHQQQT
+1398 PRHQHT
-1406 LPESNLLPSGTGGS
+1406 NVLPESNMLPSGVGVGGPVGGGVGTGGRQT
-1420 DSVAGG
+1420 G
-1426 GIGVVGGM
+1426 GISYGV
-1434 GRHPGGMAYGP
+1434 
-1445 GAVGNRRK
+1445 GAGGNRRK
-1453 YHANREHAQHGVA
+1453 YHNHRDRTPHEA
-1466 GPGGANGAA
+1466 G
-1475 GGGAGGHYSVEYDA
+1475 A
-1489 ASGTTGGAQG
+1489 ASGIGTGAHYPGEFEGGVNIAGAGIG
-1499 SNSKKKNK
+1499 SGPNSKKKNK
-1507 YGKRKH
+1507 NWKRKH
-1513 HNQQT
+1513 HQQ
-1518 QHQQAQDH
+1518 QHNRRQYVDTVASQAENDFV
-1526 QRQHRDMI
+1526 
-1534 PPHVDSDYGLEPT
+1534 PELLLPT
-1547 LPEVGAGGSGTKRN
+1547 GAGSATKRN
-1561 RTMRRPV
+1561 RTSRRPV
-1568 WQTIY
+1568 WRTIY
-1573 TK
+1573 TE

>member
-1 MMLLREF
+1 MVLYWKRLGLGMGSNTSLGNLR
-8 LDDKLKRSVRRSN
+8 V
-21 LQLALV
+21 ALG
-27 ICSFVFVLGAALLV
+27 ICSLVLVLAGTLMV
-41 EAAEHEENGS
+41 EATRRDES
-51 ERSATGSV
+51 ESDAAGSV
-59 AYRDVQSDWTDYHH
+59 AIRDVQSDWPNYQYPE
-73 SHHHQQQPHQRRS
+73 QQQQHHPQRRN
-86 GHQRGGGGHQNGRR
+86 GHRAGHQNDRR
-100 RHNQYRASKNRR
+100 RHHQYRVKKNRR
-112 VRAPQE
+112 VRAPQD

-124 KSGTGVIDHIL
+124 KSGTGSVTGNLL
-135 AQDSVAGQPALADLR
+135 AQDTVGQLPLADLR

-420 ENTYII
+420 DNTYII

-459 GPGIEPATI
+459 GPGIEPATVI
-468 VDEIVL
+468 DEIVL

-502 VLNRHRASLDKWPDT
+502 VLNRHRAVLDKWPDT

-530 QIQEQRQRAAAARYS
+530 QIHEQKLRAAAARYS

-550 LNGNGSHAKLQ
+550 VNGTGSQPKLA
-561 PEVLFERAH
+561 PEVLVESRNVF
-570 AVGEEPNVASSVP
+570 GEGQSSVVSGVASS
-583 SVGSDRKE
+583 GSERKE

-599 EDDEDEHDLDG
+599 DDDEDEHDLDV
-610 DDDDDHNGA
+610 DEEDDDHH
-619 VESETEAIESKHDV
+619 VTIESETEAIELKRDIH
-633 NPEDYVIDHQEAH
+633 PEDYVIDHQEAH
-646 AFDQVA
+646 AFDQA
-652 TQHDNHHHL
+652 PAQHDIQNL

-688 IPGQKWQCTS
+688 VPGQKWQCTS

-714 QQHLAEIT
+714 QQHLAEIH
-722 KKSSD
+722 KKTGSF
-727 QTNGRNCACFTPDN
+727 TNGRNCACFTPNN

-754 KWQPMATQSQPH
+754 KMQSIATAQPTATH
-766 QSHRRRRTRQKRSTV
+766 KHRRRRTRQKRSLEP
-781 VEQVGEEV
+781 EQGDEV
-789 LLMEAKGPTMESLLE
+789 LLMEAEGPTMTSLVQ
-804 VAARIDAIQR
+804 VAARIDAVER
-814 ALVEGENEVN
+814 ALYSEQVQEEETHHQRLKRDTTSSSNLVN
-824 DDQEIQRRSKR
+824 
-835 EVPSSPTHLTD
+835 
-846 VVHELQQTLTEIERE
+846 VVHELQQTLIEIERE
-861 YDETGTIVQDR
+861 YEQTATIVQDR
-872 ANSTADEGA
+872 QNETSSEGTNMSV
-881 GSSTSTTKRCFVI
+881 GNTQRCSVI
-894 AADRINCSNI
+894 SGDRINCTNV

-910 SWKRNRMKV
+910 SVKRNRMKV
-919 DQLIRVLKDKINTLK
+919 DRLISVLKDKINALK

-940 REHKPHGYR
+940 REQKPAGYR
-949 GEDSEPEEEE
+949 GEDSEPEEN
-959 EEDDDET
+959 EDDEDDASTDSRLVED
-966 IESFVGSARQ
+966 
-976 RSTSTTST
+976 RSTVS
-984 TASSTSTTMASSVT
+984 SSTSTTAAPEEIASSS
-998 ETSETVAGP
+998 SEGTT
-1007 VDNNIPRRAPHG
+1007 IPISNSTRKRVSNG
-1019 GLVRRPGGKYH
+1019 TLVRRPAGKYH
-1030 NGSGHRRKVTKP
+1030 NGYGHRWKATKP
-1042 PVDNNAEGPLID
+1042 TPKPVEEDGEGPLID
-1054 MSLFGAD
+1054 MSLFTTD
-1061 NQSAVPAV
+1061 SQPSVPAASV
-1069 SSTFNRTSHGGR
+1069 NNRTGHGSGR
-1081 HRGNGGQNRGHRGRH
+1081 HRGAGGQNRSHRGRH
-1096 RGDAL
+1096 RGEVVETQNKDYSSTVSSLA
-1101 GAIGGTISTTT
+1101 STT
-1112 ATPSSTES
+1112 PSTNLSSDTRNDFITELS
-1120 TSATTETSTE
+1120 V
-1130 DSFSSRSS
+1130 SSESNRDISS
-1138 GGSGFG
+1138 
-1144 REDYS
+1144 S
-1149 STTESSVE
+1149 STTESNQSYNSV
-1157 ASGSMFVSSS
+1157 
-1167 TESTQSRSANTDEQ
+1167 EQ
-1181 FSQNSINAGTT
+1181 FSPNAIDATASVFSS
-1192 TTTEQSLV
+1192 TTTEQVTVDTGASN
-1200 HEGSKVDRRKPA
+1200 GDRRNAIDRQKIHRSDKTHNA
-1212 GRDPH
+1212 I
-1217 HGMNR
+1217 NN
-1222 TQDYGNSVQQN
+1222 TQYMHNSNSVQNN
-1233 MIPTSTVEATIPPTE
+1233 MIPTSTADTTIPPTE
-1248 CYCAAEAESPIPDE
+1248 CYCAAETESPLPDE
-1262 KELARETRRRL
+1262 KELAREARRRL

-1286 KKAKLEKECLSE
+1286 KKVKMEKECLSE

-1307 NHWRTKPLWED
+1307 NHWRTEPMWDD

-1365 TQNRESSLTTEEKA
+1365 TQNRESLLTAEEKKE
-1379 VLHETLEEMKRCRG
+1379 LHETLEEMKRCRG

-1398 PRYHQQQT
+1398 PRHHQQNT
-1406 LPESNLLPSGTGGS
+1406 LPESNMLPTGAAAGETLGGVGTGG
-1420 DSVAGG
+1420 AG
-1426 GIGVVGGM
+1426 
-1434 GRHPGGMAYGP
+1434 RQTGGMAYGA
-1445 GAVGNRRK
+1445 GTGGNRRK
-1453 YHANREHAQHGVA
+1453 YHNHRDHAHH
-1466 GPGGANGAA
+1466 
-1475 GGGAGGHYSVEYDA
+1475 GGGTIGSSGHFPVEHDRGVNLDG
-1489 ASGTTGGAQG
+1489 STVQGA
-1499 SNSKKKNK
+1499 NSKKKNK
-1507 YGKRKH
+1507 NWKRKH
-1513 HNQQT
+1513 HQQ
-1518 QHQQAQDH
+1518 QHNR
-1526 QRQHRDMI
+1526 RQYEEAI
-1534 PPHVDSDYGLEPT
+1534 GTHVDGDFIPELNLPT
-1547 LPEVGAGGSGTKRN
+1547 GAGSTTKRN
-1561 RTMRRPV
+1561 RTSRRPV
-1568 WQTIY
+1568 WRTIY
-1573 TK
+1573 TE

>member
-1 MMLLREF
+1 MKRVSHTDNLRLLAVGICT
-8 LDDKLKRSVRRSN
+8 LVLV
-21 LQLALV
+21 LVALT
-27 ICSFVFVLGAALLV
+27 LTV
-41 EAAEHEENGS
+41 EAASQKES
-51 ERSATGSV
+51 YADATGSV
-59 AYRDVQSDWTDYHH
+59 ASHRDVQSDWPNYQYPE
-73 SHHHQQQPHQRRS
+73 HHQSHGQRRNS
-86 GHQRGGGGHQNGRR
+86 HRANGGQHNGRR
-100 RHNQYRASKNRR
+100 RHHQYRMTKNRR
-112 VRAPQE
+112 VRAPQD

-124 KSGTGVIDHIL
+124 KSGTSGIGVTGNLLL
-135 AQDSVAGQPALADLR
+135 AQETVGQLPLADLR

-420 ENTYII
+420 DNTYII

-459 GPGIEPATI
+459 GPGIEPATV

-502 VLNRHRASLDKWPDT
+502 VLNRHRAALDKWPDT

-530 QIQEQRQRAAAARYS
+530 QIQEQKQRAAAARYS

-550 LNGNGSHAKLQ
+550 ANGNGSQPKLV
-561 PEVLFERAH
+561 PEVLVESRH
-570 AVGEEPNVASSVP
+570 AAGEGSSDGVASVTTGG
-583 SVGSDRKE
+583 VSDRKE

-599 EDDEDEHDLDG
+599 DDDEDEHELDG
-610 DDDDDHNGA
+610 EDDDDHLG
-619 VESETEAIESKHDV
+619 VIESETEAIEQMKH
-633 NPEDYVIDHQEAH
+633 NEHPEDYVIDHQEAH
-646 AFDQVA
+646 TFDQA
-652 TQHDNHHHL
+652 PPQHDNQQF
-661 DNHLTPFRTKMDRL
+661 DNNLTPFRTKMDRL

-714 QQHLAEIT
+714 QQHLAELH
-722 KKSSD
+722 KKSNSHA
-727 QTNGRNCACFTPDN
+727 NGRNCACFTQDN

-754 KWQPMATQSQPH
+754 KWQPMVTSQPMATH
-766 QSHRRRRTRQKRSTV
+766 QTHRRRRTRQKRSLS
-781 VEQVGEEV
+781 EPEEGDEV
-789 LLMEAKGPTMESLLE
+789 ILMEAEGPTMESLIQ
-804 VAARIDAIQR
+804 VAARIDALQR
-814 ALVEGENEVN
+814 SLYD
-824 DDQEIQRRSKR
+824 DDQDEPKKHAQLEEGRARSKR
-835 EVPSSPTHLTD
+835 DTSSPNHLTD
-846 VVHELQQTLTEIERE
+846 VIHELQHTLAEIERE
-861 YDETGTIVQDR
+861 YEQTATITREDRVNDTKTSETVEPY
-872 ANSTADEGA
+872 SVV
-881 GSSTSTTKRCFVI
+881 TKRCSVI
-894 AADRINCSNI
+894 AADKINCSNV
-904 IYEDEL
+904 IYEDEV
-910 SWKRNRMKV
+910 SWRRSRMKV
-919 DQLIRVLKDKINTLK
+919 DQLIRVLKDKINALK

-940 REHKPHGYR
+940 REHRPAGYR
-949 GEDSEPEEEE
+949 GEDSELEEN
-959 EEDDDET
+959 EDDEN
-966 IESFVGSARQ
+966 ESIGSGAVED
-976 RSTSTTST
+976 RSTGSSSTTST
-984 TASSTSTTMASSVT
+984 STATATSMVT
-998 ETSETVAGP
+998 DPLEATVTP
-1007 VDNNIPRRAPHG
+1007 VANTLPRRVPGNG
-1019 GLVRRPGGKYH
+1019 GVVRRPTGRYPH
-1030 NGSGHRRKVTKP
+1030 NGYRRKVTKP
-1042 PVDNNAEGPLID
+1042 TTATPPEEDDAEGSLID
-1054 MSLFGAD
+1054 MSLFMTD
-1061 NQSAVPAV
+1061 VQPSPVY
-1069 SSTFNRTSHGGR
+1069 NRTGHAGGR
-1081 HRGNGGQNRGHRGRH
+1081 HRGSGTQHRGHRGRH
-1096 RGDAL
+1096 RGEFG
-1101 GAIGGTISTTT
+1101 GASSTPSTTT
-1112 ATPSSTES
+1112 NSPQPGNDKQSESTIDSSESSTAARSEQWLTTPSSRE
-1120 TSATTETSTE
+1120 
-1130 DSFSSRSS
+1130 SS
-1138 GGSGFG
+1138 GASTVETLQNQTYTSDEQISPNAIDAGVVSFF
-1144 REDYS
+1144 S
-1149 STTESSVE
+1149 STTEQTTS
-1157 ASGSMFVSSS
+1157 ASLS
-1167 TESTQSRSANTDEQ
+1167 T
-1181 FSQNSINAGTT
+1181 NSIDQRFTIDRQKAKAHSNVINNTHDSQ
-1192 TTTEQSLV
+1192 QS
-1200 HEGSKVDRRKPA
+1200 
-1212 GRDPH
+1212 
-1217 HGMNR
+1217 
-1222 TQDYGNSVQQN
+1222 GNSVQQN
-1233 MIPTSTVEATIPPTE
+1233 GNPTASTTTIPTTQ
-1248 CYCAAEAESPIPDE
+1248 CYCAEETESPVPDE

-1286 KKAKLEKECLSE
+1286 KKAKMEKECLSE

-1307 NHWRTKPLWED
+1307 NHWRTEPMWDD

-1365 TQNRESSLTTEEKA
+1365 TQNRESSLTAEEKA

-1393 KSCTL
+1393 KGCTL
-1398 PRYHQQQT
+1398 PRHQQNV
-1406 LPESNLLPSGTGGS
+1406 LPESNMLPSGASGGS
-1420 DSVAGG
+1420 A
-1426 GIGVVGGM
+1426 VGG
-1434 GRHPGGMAYGP
+1434 RQPGGMAYGV
-1445 GAVGNRRK
+1445 GAGGNRRK
-1453 YHANREHAQHGVA
+1453 YHRDHLQHA
-1466 GPGGANGAA
+1466 
-1475 GGGAGGHYSVEYDA
+1475 GGAGSSIGTAAHYPGEYE
-1489 ASGTTGGAQG
+1489 SGIHLPGSMTTGA
-1499 SNSKKKNK
+1499 NSKKKNK
-1507 YGKRKH
+1507 NWKRKH
-1513 HNQQT
+1513 HQQ
-1518 QHQQAQDH
+1518 QQQNR
-1526 QRQHRDMI
+1526 RQYVDQ
-1534 PPHVDSDYGLEPT
+1534 VGSQSDSDFIPELL
-1547 LPEVGAGGSGTKRN
+1547 LPNGSGSATKSN
-1561 RTMRRPV
+1561 RTSRRPV
-1568 WQTIY
+1568 WRTIY
-1573 TK
+1573 TE